1 MTYVVIVH
9 YNAFS
14 FQFFASIVS
23 IMGYLVLWKC
33 EDLGLFFL
41 CYLPSNRIF
50 SGIFHLL
57 RQIVSFERKQLLF
70 NYLGVLGACE
80 LGHDLQT
87 REGIKSYP
95 SLCIFLVP
103 GNLGTSSKPGRASRP
118 TPSPIQNTMSI
129 GFKGEKVL
137 TNP

>member
-1 MTYVVIVH
+1 VIVH

-33 EDLGLFFL
+33 KDLGLFFL

-103 GNLGTSSKPGRASRP
+103 GNLGHNLQTWKALKTYPFSHTEHNVNR
-118 TPSPIQNTMSI
+118 
-129 GFKGEKVL
+129 L
-137 TNP
+137 